1 MQFSVEQK
9 WLRCFVVLLHP
20 VLPEKI
26 GDKQR
31 DAGTGPGSRI
41 SEADTEEA
49 GACRNESDDAEAAG
63 ELDDTREHG
72 DQSLIQSL

>member
-1 MQFSVEQK
+1 MLFPVEQK
-9 WLRCFVVLLHP
+9 CLRCFAALLHP

-31 DAGTGPGSRI
+31 DAGTDPGSRI
-41 SEADTEEA
+41 GEADTEEA
-49 GACRNESDDAEAAG
+49 GARRNESGDAEAAG
-63 ELDDTREHG
+63 KLDDPGEHG

>member
-1 MQFSVEQK
+1 MREK
-9 WLRCFVVLLHP
+9 CLHRHGTLLHP

-31 DAGTGPGSRI
+31 DAGTGPGSLI

-72 DQSLIQSL
+72 DQSLI

>member
-1 MQFSVEQK
+1 MHFRVREK
-9 WLRCFVVLLHP
+9 CLHRHGTLLHP

-72 DQSLIQSL
+72 DQSLI

>member
-1 MQFSVEQK
+1 MEQK

-49 GACRNESDDAEAAG
+49 GARRNEGDDAEAAG
-63 ELDDTREHG
+63 ELDDAGEHG

>member
-1 MQFSVEQK
+1 MEQK
-9 WLRCFVVLLHP
+9 CLRCFAALLHP

-41 SEADTEEA
+41 GEADTEEA
-49 GACRNESDDAEAAG
+49 GARRNECDDAEAAG
-63 ELDDTREHG
+63 KLDAPGEHG
-72 DQSLIQSL
+72 DQSLIQAL